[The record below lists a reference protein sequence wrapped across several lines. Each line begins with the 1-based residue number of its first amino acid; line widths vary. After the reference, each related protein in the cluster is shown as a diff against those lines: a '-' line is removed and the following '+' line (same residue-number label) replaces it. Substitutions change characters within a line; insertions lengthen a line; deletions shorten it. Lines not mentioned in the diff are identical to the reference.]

1 MIGISKSDVP
11 ETLVGLLAE
20 NKNAKEV
27 IEVVIEAIASCSL
40 YRPIANKFAS
50 MGVLKDLVLAIG
62 ENLDFRTSFVKT
74 SIDAIWNIIEVGGSV
89 VT

>member
-1 MIGISKSDVP
+1 V
-11 ETLVGLLAE
+11 
-20 NKNAKEV
+20 
-27 IEVVIEAIASCSL
+27 

-50 MGVLKDLVLAIG
+50 MGVLKDLVLLIG
-62 ENLDFRTSFVKT
+62 ENTDFRTQFVKT